1 MQEVFKI
8 PTDKLKITLEVL
20 SYISASIKYLVHILK
35 ECNVQS

>member
-8 PTDKLKITLEVL
+8 PTNKLKITLEVL

>member
-8 PTDKLKITLEVL
+8 PTDKLKITLEVP

-35 ECNVQS
+35 EYNVQS